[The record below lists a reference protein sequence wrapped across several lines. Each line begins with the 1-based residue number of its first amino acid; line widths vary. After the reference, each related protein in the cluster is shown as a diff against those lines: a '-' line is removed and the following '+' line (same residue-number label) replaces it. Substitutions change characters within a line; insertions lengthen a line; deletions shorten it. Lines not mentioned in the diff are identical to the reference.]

1 MSTLGRNSG
10 LAMPSFFRAA
20 VLCAVSIMSLADA
33 SPLAAEPAGEGTVGI
48 YYLDTQ
54 ERVAGI
60 VIHGTIDKDV
70 AGHAK
75 QLIKFLRPD
84 VDELTVYLNSPG
96 GDVLAAIDLGEEVR
110 NQWAF
115 TAMDDDGECLGACV
129 LVLAAGAR
137 RAPTADKVGLR
148 RPSVD
153 PKDRASPKNAAL
165 AKKVQTYL
173 ARMGMPKKLFQDM
186 MQQDKVLLLNA
197 ARLKTLGLEGTGSRV
212 RTVAAHKQ
220 PRAFADSGLRRDRG
234 RPAIPPGSNSTAA
247 SHNANLITPP
257 HPSKQG
263 LPCTFPPRPRSRC
276 C

>member
-1 MSTLGRNSG
+1 
-10 LAMPSFFRAA
+10 
-20 VLCAVSIMSLADA
+20 
-33 SPLAAEPAGEGTVGI
+33 
-48 YYLDTQ
+48 
-54 ERVAGI
+54 
-60 VIHGTIDKDV
+60 
-70 AGHAK
+70 
-75 QLIKFLRPD
+75 
-84 VDELTVYLNSPG
+84 
-96 GDVLAAIDLGEEVR
+96 
-110 NQWAF
+110 
-115 TAMDDDGECLGACV
+115 MDDDGECLGACV

-234 RPAIPPGSNSTAA
+234 RPGYFRRRRIPPQA
-247 SHNANLITPP
+247 SHDAQFAITPP